1 MIFKLEE
8 LETIRSVFKF
18 KQKTI
23 IDNYALYSSIQID
36 ELNKKVQYYQTIIN
50 KIDNFIEQE
59 YENE

>member
-1 MIFKLEE
+1 MILKLEE
-8 LETIRSVFKF
+8 LETIRSALKF

-23 IDNYALYSSIQID
+23 TDNYALCSSIQID